1 MKKVSSFI
9 PYLTVSIFHFVNQ
22 FHFLSWELV
31 HSDMPTLLIAGQDI
45 GRGAIPFES
54 QFEPK
59 GPLLYYFYYFLIT
72 LSNSRLEFFKILNTL
87 LILLIAFVIIKISKI
102 YNENNLMHITY
113 SGIFI
118 LLMSAKGLGQS
129 GYSEIYA
136 LFFLSISIYF
146 YLLIN
151 SNRQT
156 YFFTGFFL

>member
-1 MKKVSSFI
+1 MKKVNSLT
-9 PYLTVSIFHFVNQ
+9 PYLTVSIFHFINQ
-22 FHFLSWELV
+22 FHFLGWELV
-31 HSDMPTLLIAGQDI
+31 HTDMPTYLVAGQDI
-45 GRGAIPFES
+45 GRGAIPFEN

-59 GPLLYYFYYFLIT
+59 GPLLYYFYYFLIV
-72 LSNSRLEFFKILNTL
+72 LSNSRLELFKILNTL

-113 SGIFI
+113 AGIFI

-146 YLLIN
+146 YLL
-151 SNRQT
+151 T
-156 YFFTGFFL
+156 KAEKKT